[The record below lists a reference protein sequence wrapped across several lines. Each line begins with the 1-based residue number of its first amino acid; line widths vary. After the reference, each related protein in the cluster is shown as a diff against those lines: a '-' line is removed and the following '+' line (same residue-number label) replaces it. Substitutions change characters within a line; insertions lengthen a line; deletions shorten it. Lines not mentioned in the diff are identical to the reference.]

1 MEHVSQTAARF
12 MIFVRPSSYC
22 PLKVQG
28 SGSRVGGQFFE
39 VDFFDI
45 LAAVPSEFYDSR
57 LSIRNACDI
66 AVNKEVHADVAA
78 EGDGVTGKEEL
89 GLIRNEEPSPDTIR
103 FRRWH
108 YSKCSVGGCRRVL
121 LKMRVP
127 LFILWAYITNASEFS
142 SAPAPMNGV
151 PEKE

>member
-1 MEHVSQTAARF
+1 MKSCGESGRHGSNCFLRIDKPTQNRD
-12 MIFVRPSSYC
+12 RPQAVAVFKRPFADRGGFSY
-22 PLKVQG
+22 
-28 SGSRVGGQFFE
+28 R
-39 VDFFDI
+39 
-45 LAAVPSEFYDSR
+45 
-57 LSIRNACDI
+57 
-66 AVNKEVHADVAA
+66 
-78 EGDGVTGKEEL
+78 DGVTGKEEL

>member
-1 MEHVSQTAARF
+1 MFAFDSFVNEAVYHFKWSLDYAKEKGVRRF
-12 MIFVRPSSYC
+12 VIVIRPSSYC

-89 GLIRNEEPSPDTIR
+89 GLIRNEEPSPDTI
-103 FRRWH
+103 
-108 YSKCSVGGCRRVL
+108 
-121 LKMRVP
+121 
-127 LFILWAYITNASEFS
+127 
-142 SAPAPMNGV
+142 
-151 PEKE
+151 

>member
-1 MEHVSQTAARF
+1 
-12 MIFVRPSSYC
+12 MIVYRPSSYC
-22 PLKVQG
+22 PLKDQG

-108 YSKCSVGGCRRVL
+108 YSKCSVGGCSRVL
-121 LKMRVP
+121 LKNARAVFA
-127 LFILWAYITNASEFS
+127 LCITYGNLQTRYAATTKRPFS
-142 SAPAPMNGV
+142 SW
-151 PEKE
+151 

>member
-12 MIFVRPSSYC
+12 MIVYRPSSYC
-22 PLKVQG
+22 PLKDQG

-45 LAAVPSEFYDSR
+45 LAAVPSEFYNSS
-57 LSIRNACDI
+57 LSGINACDV

-121 LKMRVP
+121 LKNARAVFA
-127 LFILWAYITNASEFS
+127 LCITYGNLQTRYAATTKRPFS
-142 SAPAPMNGV
+142 AW
-151 PEKE
+151 

>member
-1 MEHVSQTAARF
+1 
-12 MIFVRPSSYC
+12 MIVYRPSSYC

-66 AVNKEVHADVAA
+66 AVNKEVHADVAD

-121 LKMRVP
+121 LKNARAVFA
-127 LFILWAYITNASEFS
+127 LCITYGNLQTRYAATTKRPFS
-142 SAPAPMNGV
+142 SW
-151 PEKE
+151 